1 MAEIKIINY
10 GSGNTGSLVTA
21 FRRIG
26 VNLTIIRAAEE
37 ILAADLLVLPGVGS
51 AKSALSSLAGNRL
64 SDLLQERNQMGKP
77 ILGICLGA
85 QMLFEYLHEAGLPGL
100 GWLPGEVRPF
110 ERLPHF
116 NNGWCHIE
124 WDSFTETGL
133 TRGIK
138 SSDTF
143 YFNHQY
149 FLPLNKGCKTAV
161 VAELPDVPALCLKDH
176 LCGIQF
182 HPEKSQGPG
191 ALVLR
196 NVIFDHYGL

>member
-1 MAEIKIINY
+1 MTEVKILNY

-21 FRRIG
+21 FGKIG

-37 ILAADLLVLPGVGS
+37 ILTADLVVLPGVGS
-51 AKSALSSLAGNRL
+51 AKSALSSLAETNL
-64 SDLLQERNQMGKP
+64 TDQLQERNRLGKP

-85 QMLFEYLHEAGLPGL
+85 QILFDYLHEANLPGL

-110 ERLPHF
+110 EKIPHF

-124 WDSFTETGL
+124 WDSFSETRL

-138 SSDTF
+138 KSDTF

-149 FLPLNKGCKTAV
+149 YLPYNEGSQTATIE
-161 VAELPDVPALCLKDH
+161 ELPEVPAVCLKDH
-176 LCGIQF
+176 LCAIQF
-182 HPEKSQGPG
+182 HPEKSQSPG

-196 NVIFDHYGL
+196 NLIFDHYGL